1 MSIKE
6 VRNNL
11 IKDLESEYTPTD
23 IELIDIR
30 LDEIANMEN
39 MTIEDLDYYCT
50 LNSSEMF
57 SCIFDYKEFNK
68 KNFEID

>member
-23 IELIDIR
+23 IKLIDIR
-30 LDEIANMEN
+30 LDEIAYMEH